1 MSLDPAF
8 VPILPR
14 TAGATAEGHLTVG
27 GRDMVELAREFGT
40 PLYVFDEV
48 ELREGCREWLGEF
61 RSRYEGTTGIYAA
74 KAHLGRALRPPP
86 APHHRAPLGQRGVGG
101 DAVGTGLQPPRRPR
115 RWGAPPPSWWGLSL
129 LSGCLPSA
137 APP

>member
-8 VPILPR
+8 VPLLPP

-27 GRDMVELAREFGT
+27 GCDMVELARECCP

-61 RSRYEGTTGIYAA
+61 RSRYEETTVIYAA
-74 KAHLGRALRPPP
+74 KAYLGRALARLMAEGGLGLDVASGGELAIARSAGFPMERVYFHGNNKS
-86 APHHRAPLGQRGVGG
+86 APELRGALAAGVGY
-101 DAVGTGLQPPRRPR
+101 
-115 RWGAPPPSWWGLSL
+115 
-129 LSGCLPSA
+129 
-137 APP
+137 

>member
-27 GRDMVELAREFGT
+27 GCDMVELAREFGP
-40 PLYVFDEV
+40 PLSLFDEV

-61 RSRYEGTTGIYAA
+61 RSRHEETTVTYAA
-74 KAHLGRALRPPP
+74 KAYLGRALARLM
-86 APHHRAPLGQRGVGG
+86 AEEGRGAGG
-101 DAVGTGLQPPRRPR
+101 GPG
-115 RWGAPPPSWWGLSL
+115 GG
-129 LSGCLPSA
+129 GG
-137 APP
+137 